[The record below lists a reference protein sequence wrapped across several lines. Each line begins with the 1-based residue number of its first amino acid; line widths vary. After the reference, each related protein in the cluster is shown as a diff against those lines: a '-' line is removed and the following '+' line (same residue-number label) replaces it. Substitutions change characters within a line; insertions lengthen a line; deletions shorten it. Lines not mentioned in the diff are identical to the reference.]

1 MLYDMS
7 VLIKKVK
14 ILKPEFTDRDA
25 VNYIVNMDY
34 VAEGLEMFG
43 LDYIT
48 SGIEIFDLV

>member
-1 MLYDMS
+1 MLRDMS

-14 ILKPEFTDRDA
+14 TLKPEITDKDA
-25 VNYIVNMDY
+25 FYYIVNMDY

-48 SGIEIFDLV
+48 SGIEIYDLV